1 MKSNIEK
8 SEIINQ
14 KKQFIF
20 DVEQSSNTVFPN
32 EKYIYY
38 VYIKNVSGVEI
49 ENLKIKIENSPNIV
63 FEVDVKPDIGITLK
77 DREAKLYQFEASCPV
92 IGEHIVHFIC
102 YGEETQILYKTLK
115 ILCSRTNNSEKLTH
129 RLHIYDFTPYEDIYS
144 FESSNYS
151 DQVTQILKRQKLPY
165 KAGESPFKAI
175 SNNVDENT
183 ESQSFLDQYNEA
195 KNTNEH
201 VYQYISRESFVEE
214 KKESY
219 DGETLTEL
227 VSNINKNSDFF
238 NARLLS
244 TGTNT
249 LLNDFKR
256 FAPDGF
262 IYRMGLLN
270 SEIYHTLG
278 VIPTYSYMSDYLFRW
293 EPPEKFD
300 EIKLYPKIE
309 PKKWGDH
316 LWAGQGWIVY
326 QYITNEYKKTEEFK
340 DLFKEK
346 KISLYEVVGRF
357 EDEKSAQE
365 LVDWLEERDSYT
377 RSEQRTDL
385 VKYRYEIRQSLYD
398 TGVFFVN
405 IPINK
410 IPKNFYLMDNDS
422 IMALINRC
430 KPFGTKPIVNYII
443 EETFNLNMEQKLTLG
458 YKENFLFNID
468 MDTDD
473 YEIYKQEFKN
483 KQIICEG
490 GTPLTYP
497 AFVTTE
503 YLIHSQKGLFNQEM
517 LVDYDYS
524 QVGQTKSFDGL
535 MEKDVYGYSLSTEK
549 ELITLEDVIGL
560 LYQNNFNNICF
571 YIPSVDF
578 ISVKEIRVDED
589 GNIFYLYNEDDPN
602 SKVKIEGVKS
612 INTKELTDE
621 ETLLIKIK
629 DSFDKTYTLS
639 IKKDLYQ
646 EKDSFIE
653 YIYTNSKG
661 EDFVKKT
668 GYADVYSVS
677 IAHFNSLNKKVLV
690 FFIEDKDRELHYF
703 HHITIQNI
711 REITSERKDK
721 NNIPRDSPLFIN
733 RDFFEKKIY
742 IETPFV
748 KQSTKPKCSRIY
760 GGDNWNNF
768 FRFNNEINSYTNIR
782 NMEKD
787 NISVED
793 IILKYDS
800 INIPETALIK
810 EVRLK
815 LNGNHSKD
823 KHIYLKYALNTEYLS
838 PDLNGYTF
846 QLSPNNIET
855 YSHLY
860 ESTVYYKDKLED
872 AIKKDQESFI
882 EEYKRLI
889 EENEIFN
896 EDINFDVYHYLYD
909 QNDFISIKD
918 KYWCELSEFTNLT
931 YNLNDIQ
938 SISLVIEGYNEGSE
952 NDIVVQLLDGV
963 NSSSKVTSKTPSGW
977 FREKIPLLYPNSFK
991 LENLRARFRFKD
1003 LTHTINIFDTKL
1015 EITFK
1020 NKQSGEI
1027 DYIPSEIL
1035 DLNNSQTTVILN
1047 DYINP
1052 ADLNNGLNL
1061 VLQFDDL
1068 APGDYYQLYSHELE
1082 IIYQENDIDVIISN
1096 NNYENQYFGI
1106 NPSQIQGHLSDGY
1119 LSGLFY
1125 SDVAKVIQDESNIGP
1140 ENKGIKLEDA
1150 LYQKFESR
1158 DDNIT
1163 CVEIF
1168 PHGFVGNP
1176 NSSIKIGLYT
1186 NSNNTPD
1193 SLIKEI
1199 VVDGWLKNNEEL
1211 KSLKSIKYNFNV
1223 DNLIKEEN
1231 YWLKLEV
1238 MNPEVGNYY
1247 MLKGTTNGISIF
1259 KLLARDNNNYINTLS
1274 SLKFNIYSENLSQS
1288 FCNINAFQE
1297 NFDNPYIKIGLHKGK
1312 GIIDNLKIMK
1322 KEYTITRDDYMGEIF
1337 DDHEA
1342 IVQVSIKAKYMDGR
1356 EVDLINN
1363 NSAEGE

>member
-38 VYIKNVSGVEI
+38 VYIKNICGSEI
-49 ENLKIKIENSPNIV
+49 NNLKIKIENSPNIV
-63 FEVDVKPDIGITLK
+63 FNADIKPDAEITLK
-77 DREAKLYQFEASCPV
+77 DREAKLYQLEASCPI

-102 YGEETQILYKTLK
+102 YGEETQIHYKTLK
-115 ILCSRTNNSEKLTH
+115 ILCSRTNNSDKLSH
-129 RLHIYDFTPYEDIYS
+129 RLHIYDFTPYEDTYS

-165 KAGESPFKAI
+165 QSGNSPFKAI
-175 SNNVDENT
+175 TKNVDENT
-183 ESQSFLDQYNEA
+183 ESQSFLDQYKEA

-201 VYQYISRESFVEE
+201 VYQYISRESFIEE

-219 DGETLTEL
+219 TGETLTEL
-227 VSNINKNSDFF
+227 VHNINENSDFF
-238 NARLLS
+238 NARLLN
-244 TGTNT
+244 TGTNS
-249 LLNDFKR
+249 LSNDFRR

-293 EPPEKFD
+293 APSEKFD
-300 EIKLYPKIE
+300 EIKLYPKINP

-316 LWAGQGWIVY
+316 LWEGQGWLVH
-326 QYITNEYKKTEEFK
+326 QYLTDEYKKTEEFK
-340 DLFKEK
+340 KLFKEN
-346 KISLYEVVGRF
+346 KIILHEIVGRF
-357 EDEKSAQE
+357 DDEESAKE

-377 RSEQRTDL
+377 RSEQRTDF

-405 IPINK
+405 IPIDK
-410 IPKNFYLMDNDS
+410 IPKNFYLLDNES

-443 EETFNLNMEQKLTLG
+443 EKTFNLNMEQKLTLG
-458 YKENFLFNID
+458 YEKNILFSMN

-473 YEIYKQEFKN
+473 YEISKQKFQN
-483 KQIICEG
+483 KKIICEG

-497 AFVTTE
+497 AFITTE
-503 YLIHSQKGLFNQEM
+503 YLLHSQKGLFNHNM
-517 LVDYDYS
+517 VINYDSS
-524 QVGQTKSFDGL
+524 QIGQTNSF
-535 MEKDVYGYSLSTEK
+535 EEEIEEDVYGYKFSEKK
-549 ELITLEDVIGL
+549 ELIRLNDLTNL

-571 YIPSVDF
+571 YIPSADF
-578 ISVKEIRVDED
+578 NNMGEINIDED
-589 GNIFYLYNEDDPN
+589 GSIYCFYKN
-602 SKVKIEGVKS
+602 SDIKMTVTGLKS
-612 INTKELTDE
+612 INAKELGKE
-621 ETLLIKIK
+621 ESLLIKVK

-639 IKKDLYQ
+639 VERNLYREKEFLIK
-646 EKDSFIE
+646 

-661 EDFVKKT
+661 EEFVKKS
-668 GYADVYSVS
+668 GYADVYS
-677 IAHFNSLNKKVLV
+677 ITIGYINYLNKRMLV
-690 FFIEDKDRELHYF
+690 FFVEDKNRKLHYF
-703 HHITIQNI
+703 YHVTIQTIKEVSSEIRNKDNI
-711 REITSERKDK
+711 SEPSILYV
-721 NNIPRDSPLFIN
+721 NQ
-733 RDFFEKKIY
+733 DFVQEKIY

-748 KQSTKPKCSRIY
+748 KQRVNPTCSRIY
-760 GGDNWNNF
+760 GGDSWNNF
-768 FRFNNEINSYTNIR
+768 FRFNDKTNSYANIK
-782 NMEKD
+782 NIGKD
-787 NISVED
+787 DMKIED
-793 IILKYDS
+793 IILKYDN

-815 LNGNHSKD
+815 LNGYHSKD
-823 KHIYLKYALNTEYLS
+823 KHIYTKYALNTEYLS
-838 PDLNGYTF
+838 NDLTGYTF
-846 QLSPNNIET
+846 QLSPNSIET

-860 ESTVYYKDKLED
+860 ESTIYYKDKLET
-872 AIKKDQESFI
+872 AIKKDQDSFI

-918 KYWCELSEFTNLT
+918 EYWCELSEFTNLT

-938 SISLVIEGYNEGSE
+938 SISLVIEGYNEESKNNITIQALNG
-952 NDIVVQLLDGV
+952 I
-963 NSSSKVTSKTPSGW
+963 NSSSKVTSEVPSGW
-977 FREKIPLLYPNSFK
+977 FREKIPLLYPNNFK
-991 LENLRARFRFKD
+991 LEDLRVRFRFKN
-1003 LTHTINIFDTKL
+1003 LTHLIKVFDTKL

-1020 NKQSGEI
+1020 SKQIGEI
-1027 DYIPSEIL
+1027 EYTPSDVL
-1035 DLNNSQTTVILN
+1035 DLNKSQTSIILE

-1052 ADLNNGLNL
+1052 ADLNNGFNL

-1068 APGDYYQLYSHELE
+1068 APGDFYQLYSHELE
-1082 IIYQENDIDVIISN
+1082 IIYQDNDIDIIISD
-1096 NNYENQYFGI
+1096 NNYENEYFGI
-1106 NPSQIQGHLSDGY
+1106 NPSQVQGHLENGY

-1163 CVEIF
+1163 CVELF

-1199 VVDGWLKNNEEL
+1199 IVDGWIKNNEEL

-1223 DNLIKEEN
+1223 DGLIKEES
-1231 YWLKLEV
+1231 YWLKLEIV
-1238 MNPEVGNYY
+1238 NPEIGNYY
-1247 MLKGTTNGISIF
+1247 LLKGTTNGIGNF
-1259 KLLARDNNNYINTLS
+1259 KLLTRDNNNYINTLS

-1288 FCNINAFQE
+1288 FCNINALQE
-1297 NFDNPYIKIGLHKGK
+1297 SFDNPYIRVGLHKGQ
-1312 GIIDNLKIMK
+1312 GVIDNLKIMK
-1322 KEYTITRDDYMGEIF
+1322 KEYTITRDDYMGEVF
-1337 DDHEA
+1337 DDHDA
-1342 IVQVSIKAKYMDGR
+1342 IVQISIKAKYTNGE
-1356 EVDLINN
+1356 EVDLK
-1363 NSAEGE
+1363 EGE